1 MTVPKSKILSVS
13 RGVLGL
19 ADVKNGCPK
28 NTQSVV
34 VNVSAKVENP
44 PGVRNAVVNGE
55 EMPDIKI
62 VEPTTVHYDPPNINP
77 YANIAASQETAQ
89 EDSGARDGVSSG
101 AKTRSITPEESI
113 DQLQA
118 LLKTKDSICQALSI
132 ILNLV
137 ENNPLIVNRYIIAT
151 KDMLCHLIRLLSE
164 ADAVDI
170 QTSIG
175 ELGCCGSSYKYSVI
189 DKIFVTK
196 QGQTQILKYAYAD
209 VIKVLDEH
217 RISTKFVIDEKIV
230 YGN

>member
-1 MTVPKSKILSVS
+1 MTIPKSKILSVS

-34 VNVSAKVENP
+34 VNVNAKVENP

-62 VEPTTVHYDPPNINP
+62 VEPTGVHYDPPNINP
-77 YANIAASQETAQ
+77 YANLATTQETVQ
-89 EDSGARDGVSSG
+89 EDGKVKA
-101 AKTRSITPEESI
+101 RSITPDETIE
-113 DQLQA
+113 QLQA

-137 ENNPLIVNRYIIAT
+137 ENNPLIVNKYIIAP

-175 ELGCCGSSYKYSVI
+175 ELGCCGASYKYSVI

-196 QGQTQILKYAYAD
+196 QGTTQILKYAYAD